1 MVTVA
6 TAAGLIAA
14 FWLALAI
21 HPLRR
26 FPRDHFLRAPAPAG
40 TPPRVAVLIPAR
52 DEAAMLPQTL
62 PSLLE
67 QEYPNFEVIVIDDGS
82 SDGTPRVAE
91 EIAQAYR
98 RSGSIDT
105 AGAAGRTREAPRFR
119 LLAAGEKPPGWAG
132 KLHALERGVEA
143 AVIATEPALRP
154 VWLLLTDA
162 DIRHPKTS
170 IASLVAKAQRG
181 GYDLVSVMARLSTA
195 GAWEKLLI
203 PPFVYFFHLLYPF
216 RGVSLR
222 SSKMAA
228 AAGGCVLVRATSLLD
243 AGGFGAIRDALID
256 DVALARLLKARKRRL
271 WLGLDAEIESVRRY
285 TLLDLWRMVT
295 RSAFVQL
302 GYRYALPPLVMTGLA
317 FFFAGPSVIV
327 VASVAA
333 IALGAG
339 SVAAWVA
346 FALAALARV
355 LETLAIL
362 PWVRHHRIRQETG
375 WALTLPLAALFYG
388 AMTVGS
394 AWNHLRGRGSAWKGR
409 GYEPRMGA
417 DTFTSP
423 R

>member
-1 MVTVA
+1 MVIVA
-6 TAAGLIAA
+6 AAAGIIAA

-21 HPLRR
+21 QPLRR
-26 FPRDHFLRAPAPAG
+26 FPRDHFLRVAAPAG
-40 TPPRVAVLIPAR
+40 TPPRVAVLVPAR
-52 DEAAMLPQTL
+52 DEAAMLPRTL
-62 PSLLE
+62 PSLLT
-67 QEYPNFEVIVIDDGS
+67 QEYPSFEVIVIDDGS
-82 SDGTPRVAE
+82 SDGTPRVAG
-91 EIAQAYR
+91 EISEAL
-98 RSGSIDT
+98 RSS
-105 AGAAGRTREAPRFR
+105 GAAGTSAR
-119 LLAAGEKPPGWAG
+119 LRILAAGDKPAGWAG
-132 KLHALERGVEA
+132 KTQALERGVEA
-143 AVIATEPALRP
+143 VVAAEPEQRA

-216 RGVSLR
+216 REVSLR
-222 SSKMAA
+222 SSRMAA
-228 AAGGCVLVRATSLLD
+228 AAGGCVLVRATSLLQ
-243 AGGFGAIRDALID
+243 AGGFAAIRDALID
-256 DVALARLLKARKRRL
+256 DVALARLLKSRKRRL
-271 WLGLDAEIESVRRY
+271 WLGLDPEVESLRRY
-285 TLLDLWRMVT
+285 TLRDLWRMVA

-302 GYRYALPPLVMTGLA
+302 GYRYALPPLVMLGLA

-339 SVAAWVA
+339 GVAAWVA

-362 PWVRHHRIRQETG
+362 PWVRHHRIRHSLG
-375 WALTLPLAALFYG
+375 WALSFPLAALFYG

-394 AWNHLRGRGSAWKGR
+394 AWDHLRGRGSAWKGR
-409 GYEPRMGA
+409 GYDPRMGA
-417 DTFTSP
+417 DTFTSS